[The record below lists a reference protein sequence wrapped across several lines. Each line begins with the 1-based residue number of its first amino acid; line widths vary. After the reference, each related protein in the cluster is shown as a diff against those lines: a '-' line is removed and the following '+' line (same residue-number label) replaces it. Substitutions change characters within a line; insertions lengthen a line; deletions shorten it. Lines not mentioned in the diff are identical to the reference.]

1 MYRFN
6 TQKLNTDFINAAKAN
21 ARQILVKA
29 RFNGTT
35 ELSGN
40 NIIDMTVT
48 EAVNASDGLSM
59 GATISSKLTIKVRPD
74 GPLLLND
81 GFIEPYVGFNGIAN
95 YCPLG
100 KFYNV
105 EAKSNDDFNVTFSV
119 TAYDGFCKTEDI
131 YTPQITMP
139 NTPGAILE
147 DIAQQCNIALAP
159 DLLTG
164 ASAEILALKIDLY
177 EWTCRQY
184 IGYIAG
190 LMGKNARFD
199 RNGQLTFVWYTPAN
213 VDVPRELQY
222 MGGLKRLT
230 ADDFS
235 VHSISSGTS
244 DNPITSGSGTGISFE
259 NPLITQEILDQILAS
274 VGSLSFTP
282 ASLKWRGNPM
292 IEAGD
297 IITATDSNGISRTV
311 LVMEQTLKIGGGMHS
326 EVKCFG
332 ESEAAAKF
340 ETSPQAK
347 KLNAVYT
354 KLQSAIAEA
363 TKLLN
368 GSNGGIFEIVD
379 ADGDGIND
387 GWIIHSAD
395 GQRYIK
401 ANINGIGITTDGG
414 ATFEEAMTA
423 NGINASAIHTGQMSA
438 ERIAV
443 GDASLGDVF
452 EVLLDQNGHPVV
464 IIGAS
469 DSDIKQK
476 QTNNAITF
484 VNSSDQQVAKFATTG
499 AEWTD
504 MQQIKYCGFIWTKS
518 PTTGNVRFT
527 KVGGGS

>member
-6 TQKLNTDFINAAKAN
+6 TETMNIDFINAAKAN

-35 ELSGN
+35 ELTGN

-74 GPLLLND
+74 GPLLLNN
-81 GFIEPYVGFNGIAN
+81 GFIEPSVGFHGVEK

-100 KFYNV
+100 KFYNT
-105 EAKSNDDFNVTFSV
+105 EAKSNDDFNVTFTV
-119 TAYDGFCKTEDI
+119 TAYDGFCKTEDS

-147 DIAQQCNIALAP
+147 DIARQCNIELAT
-159 DLLTG
+159 DILSG
-164 ASAEILALKIDLY
+164 ASAEILAREVDFY
-177 EWTCRQY
+177 DWTCRQY

-190 LMGKNARFD
+190 LTGKNARFNRD
-199 RNGQLTFVWYTPAN
+199 GLLTFVWYSS
-213 VDVPRELQY
+213 VGFDVPRELQY

-230 ADDFS
+230 ADDFT

-244 DNPITSGSGTGISFE
+244 DNTITSGSGTGISFE
-259 NPLITQEILDQILAS
+259 NPLITKEILDQILAS

-297 IITATDSNGISRTV
+297 IITATDSGGATRIV
-311 LVMEQTLKIGGGMHS
+311 LVMEQTIKISGGMHS
-326 EVKCFG
+326 EIKCHG
-332 ESEAAAKF
+332 KSEASIRF
-340 ETSPQAK
+340 ESSPQDK
-347 KLNAVYT
+347 KLKEVYT
-354 KLQSAIAEA
+354 KLQTAIAEA
-363 TKLLN
+363 TRLLN
-368 GSNGGIFEIVD
+368 GANGGIFEITD

-401 ANINGIGITTDGG
+401 ATVNGIGITTDGG
-414 ATFEEAMTA
+414 ATFEEAMTVD
-423 NGINASAIHTGQMSA
+423 GINASAIHTGQMSA

-443 GDASLGDVF
+443 GDAALGDVF
-452 EVLLDQNGHPVV
+452 EVALDAEGHLVV

-469 DSDIKQK
+469 NSDIKQK

-484 VNSSDQQVAKFATTG
+484 VNSSEQQVAKFATTG

-527 KVGGGS
+527 KVGGN